1 MATPLLVNGYT
12 GVLATALPVRNQDCK
27 VMGYHIFNPSN
38 ATAFLQFYRG
48 QDNAP
53 SGPTVG
59 TTVADWVVPILTLT
73 HAFLPVTSQAD
84 GLFFKGALWMA
95 ATTTIGGSTAP
106 SAALVVSLA
115 IT

>member
-12 GVLATALPVRNQDCK
+12 GLLATALPIRNQSCK
-27 VMGYHIFNPSN
+27 VMGYHIFNSSN
-38 ATAFLQFYRG
+38 ATAFVQFYRG

-73 HAFLPVTSQAD
+73 HAFLPVTAASD
-84 GLFFKGALWMA
+84 GLYFPGALWMA
-95 ATTTIGGSTAP
+95 ATTTINGSSAP